1 MRWGRILFSSLL
13 GLLILIGL
21 FLVVPSGR
29 TYAESLEETSVDDPM
44 GVLQTGIEWVKD
56 TLLAKTDQVEAA
68 KESNSETPLFQW
80 FWKTLQKLIAL
91 LIVSGLF
98 AWLLPDAMTT
108 PLAVLKTKTG
118 RSFGVGA
125 LMFVIFPLVLL
136 AGIGIIVLLVFLF
149 NVIKMG
155 NLAGTILI
163 IGLVGLLILILG
175 YVLVLSCYI
184 KAVLGLW
191 LGQLALSLIKKE
203 WAKNIIISALIG
215 AFLVAI
221 LVKIPWVGW
230 FISLI
235 MDLAGLGAIWLS
247 LKRSKATS

>member
-1 MRWGRILFSSLL
+1 MRWGKVVFSGLL
-13 GLLILIGL
+13 GVLILIGL

-29 TYAESLEETSVDDPM
+29 TFAESLEETSDDHPK
-44 GVLQTGIEWVKD
+44 GILQTGIEWVKD
-56 TLLAKTDQVEAA
+56 TLLAKTDQVDTA
-68 KESNSETPLFQW
+68 KVSHSETPLFQW

-98 AWLLPDAMTT
+98 AWLLPDALTT
-108 PLAVLKTKTG
+108 PQAALKEKTG
-118 RSFGVGA
+118 RSIGVGA
-125 LMFVIFPLVLL
+125 LIFVIYPLALIVG
-136 AGIGIIVLLVFLF
+136 AGIIVLLVFLF

-155 NLAGTILI
+155 NLAGMILI

-175 YVLVLSCYI
+175 YVLILSCYI
-184 KAVLGLW
+184 KAILGLW
-191 LGQLALSLIKKE
+191 LGQFILSLIKKE

-221 LVKIPWVGW
+221 LVRIPWVGW

-235 MDLAGLGAIWLS
+235 IDLAGLGAIWFS
-247 LKRSKATS
+247 MKQPKAVS